1 MPAGSYRPFDD
12 DPLMPRLAG
21 ALFISILIHTSLFA
35 VVQIGNQLN
44 WWEAKPF
51 SMFRK
56 VRITPEELA
65 KVQEQAR
72 LQAQKEIE
80 QAPTIYVQ
88 VTDPSEDPPLN
99 TPYYSSQSSRA
110 ANPEPASG
118 TQPKIDG
125 NQTQSPRV
133 ESAPRMMTARAAS
146 TPPPE
151 PVQSRESRPEPLK
164 VSPPQPENV
173 AKPIEPQIAEKPP
186 EPERAPGIGDL
197 AMARPEVKPAAPPVT
212 PAPTPPNPNNS
223 PTLNRQANDPSVTTP
238 PPKARPRTVTEARLR
253 QDLLAGEKMK
263 QDGGVTRKGKMA
275 LDVKGTGFGAYDEAL
290 ILAVQNRWFS
300 LLDERRFAGG
310 VTGKVVV
317 KFKLHADGSVRIVE
331 PTESTVDALM
341 TSLCVRAVRD
351 PSPYEKWP
359 SEMLRLIGSNSREVK
374 FTFFYN

>member
-21 ALFISILIHTSLFA
+21 ALLISILFHTSLFA
-35 VVQIGNQLN
+35 VLQIGNQLQ

-56 VRITPEELA
+56 VRITPEELLKA
-65 KVQEQAR
+65 EELAR
-72 LQAQKEIE
+72 QQAQKLQE
-80 QAPTIYVQ
+80 QAPTIFVQ
-88 VTDPSEDPPLN
+88 VGEPSEETPEN
-99 TPYYSSQSSRA
+99 TPFYSSQSSRA
-110 ANPEPASG
+110 ANPEPAAG
-118 TQPKIDG
+118 DKPKIDG
-125 NQTQSPRV
+125 TQTQSPRV
-133 ESAPRMMTARAAS
+133 ESAPRALTARSAS

-151 PVQSRESRPEPLK
+151 PVQARESRPEPVK
-164 VSPPQPENV
+164 VAPPQPETV
-173 AKPIEPQIAEKPP
+173 AKAVEPQVVDKPP
-186 EPERAPGIGDL
+186 EPARTPGVGDL
-197 AMARPEVKPAAPPVT
+197 AMARPEIKAPTAPPEARPT
-212 PAPTPPNPNNS
+212 QPNQPPA
-223 PTLNRQANDPSVTTP
+223 LNRPTTDPSVTTP
-238 PPKARPRTVTEARLR
+238 PPRARPRTVTEARLR

-263 QDGGVTRKGKMA
+263 QDGGIARKGKMA

-290 ILAVQNRWFS
+290 IMAVQNRWFT

-317 KFKLHADGSVRIVE
+317 KFKLHSDGSVRIVE
-331 PTESTVDALM
+331 PTESSVDALM

>member
-1 MPAGSYRPFDD
+1 MPAGPYRPFDD

-35 VVQIGNQLN
+35 VLQIGNQLK

-51 SMFRK
+51 LMFRK

-72 LQAQKEIE
+72 LQAQREME
-80 QAPTIYVQ
+80 QAPTIFVQ
-88 VTDPSEDPPLN
+88 VNDPTDETPAN
-99 TPYYSSQSSRA
+99 TPFYSSQSSRA
-110 ANPEPASG
+110 ANPVPVVG
-118 TQPKIDG
+118 LQPKIDG

-133 ESAPRMMTARAAS
+133 ESAPRAMTARAAS

-151 PVQSRESRPEPLK
+151 PVQARESRPEPLK
-164 VSPPQPENV
+164 VAPPQPENV
-173 AKPIEPQIAEKPP
+173 LKPVEPQIVDKPP
-186 EPERAPGIGDL
+186 EPARLPGVGDL
-197 AMARPEVKPAAPPVT
+197 AMARPEVKPPSPPQ
-212 PAPTPPNPNNS
+212 PNPNNS
-223 PTLNRQANDPSVTTP
+223 PSLNRQANDPSVTTP

-263 QDGGVTRKGKMA
+263 QDGGVVRQGKMA

-290 ILAVQNRWFS
+290 IMAVQNRWFS

-359 SEMLRLIGSNSREVK
+359 SEMLRLIGNNSREVK
-374 FTFFYN
+374 FTFYYN